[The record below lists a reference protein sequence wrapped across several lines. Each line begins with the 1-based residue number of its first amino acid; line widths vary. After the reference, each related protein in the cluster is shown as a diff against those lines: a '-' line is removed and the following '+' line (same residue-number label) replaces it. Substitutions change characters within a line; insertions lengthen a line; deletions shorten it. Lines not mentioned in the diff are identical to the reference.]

1 MAINI
6 LILKDGRPV
15 SGVTVSYDKTSFFG
29 GSGCKTTD
37 SSGYVTF
44 DADHGE
50 ANVRVFGKGIDHCGL
65 YYLNSH
71 VEIRFWYLRFKI
83 LIFYQDFFDVWFFLK
98 IFKNPNFSRVFI
110 F

>member
-6 LILKDGRPV
+6 LVLKDGRPL
-15 SGVTVSYDKTSFFG
+15 SGVTVSYEKLSFFG

-83 LIFYQDFFDVWFFLK
+83 LIFLSGFFWCLISLK
-98 IFKNPNFSRVFI
+98 NF
-110 F
+110 

>member
-6 LILKDGRPV
+6 LVLKGGRPV
-15 SGVTVSYDKTSFFG
+15 SDVTVSYDKTSFFG

-50 ANVRVFGKGIDHCGL
+50 ANVRVFGKEINHRGL
-65 YYLNSH
+65 YYLDSH
-71 VEIRFWYLRFKI
+71 VEIRLWYLRFKI
-83 LIFYQDFFDVWFFLK
+83 LIFLSGFFWCLIFLK
-98 IFKNPNFSRVFI
+98 NF
-110 F
+110 